1 VINYQSVK
9 KNASSFSLAPSS
21 LDSSNMNG
29 TMNTSQDSVSLQ
41 PPYVSWKEIKSE
53 NVKKR
58 SKVFFFVDRTVKIY
72 ENGYFAYFKF
82 KKSKESLKALLSP
95 SEIKQLVLETGSNKD
110 RLKIVSK
117 EKTYLFRFNN
127 PEIAKDWYDTLSQQK
142 RDNPKGKFPK

>member
-1 VINYQSVK
+1 MAMMNI
-9 KNASSFSLAPSS
+9 
-21 LDSSNMNG
+21 SNDM
-29 TMNTSQDSVSLQ
+29 VSLQ
-41 PPYVSWKEIKSE
+41 PAHASWKELKSE

-82 KKSKESLKALLSP
+82 KKDKESLKALLSP

-117 EKTYLFRFNN
+117 DKSYLFRFNN
-127 PEIAKDWYDTLSQQK
+127 PEIAKDWYETLSEAR
-142 RDNPKGKFPK
+142 RDPKKFTQSQESIMKSPSK